1 MTQSSK
7 LRLAAAALATAAV
20 ALAAPSAFAFSTE
33 NLSVNQNGNSKF
45 ADPDSQVKNGQTLFG
60 PNGPTVHFG
69 TSPGQSPYSGR
80 LGGSNSNNP
89 PPSLYAM
96 PPGNG
101 N

>member
-7 LRLAAAALATAAV
+7 LRLAAAALAIAAV

-33 NLSVNQNGNSKF
+33 NLSVNQNGNSRF
-45 ADPDSQVKNGQTLFG
+45 ADPDSQVKNGQTPFG
-60 PNGPTVHFG
+60 PNGPTLHFGASPG
-69 TSPGQSPYSGR
+69 TSPYSSR
-80 LGGSNSNNP
+80 LGGSNMNNP
-89 PPSLYAM
+89 PPNPYAM